1 MKSMLVKCLNKYRKS
16 KLSDEQLANVIWAYF
31 MTEGGW
37 HMNLSE
43 LGGRKELAKNMI
55 AQADTGKME
64 HVLGDFSPSDPLEM
78 TK

>member
-1 MKSMLVKCLNKYRKS
+1 
-16 KLSDEQLANVIWAYF
+16 

-64 HVLGDFSPSDPLEM
+64 HVLEDFSPSDPLEM

>member
-43 LGGRKELAKNMI
+43 LGDRKELAKTMI

-64 HVLGDFSPSDPLEM
+64 QVLGDFSPSDPLQL

>member
-1 MKSMLVKCLNKYRKS
+1 MKSMLVKCLNKYRDS
-16 KLSDEQLANVIWAYF
+16 NLSDEQLANVIWAYF

-43 LGGRKELAKNMI
+43 LGDRKELAKTMI
-55 AQADTGKME
+55 AQADTGEME
-64 HVLGDFSPSDPLEM
+64 QVLGDFSPSDPLQL